1 MIKIDCLLA
10 NNNKRFNISA
20 DCSWLIWLI
29 AWLMATPGSSRMPC
43 ASRWKLEMSDW
54 GSGRVEVEVVSVIRS
69 LPYWSHSA
77 DFFRSFC
84 SPSSLRRL
92 WCQTFLASG
101 VFCSRVTAGLMGSVL
116 TCALGLTIDDRLAYA
131 SPYITED
138 EKLLLLNDA
147 WRGRRELREGSG
159 RGGGF
164 FAWDAFCFHG
174 LETCKQ
180 CQGTKVEVLRWW
192 ATCGGVGLMSLMIR
206 WSDADDSCMS

>member
-1 MIKIDCLLA
+1 MYKCLLQPINRLISRKA
-10 NNNKRFNISA
+10 SLIIFNWHDQDRLSLSHQHFSA

-54 GSGRVEVEVVSVIRS
+54 RPGRVEVEVVSVIRS

-84 SPSSLRRL
+84 SPSSLPRL

-147 WRGRRELREGSG
+147 WRGGEERREGSG
-159 RGGGF
+159 QGGR
-164 FAWDAFCFHG
+164 ATRQHFCVRCILFSWFG
-174 LETCKQ
+174 DL
-180 CQGTKVEVLRWW
+180 
-192 ATCGGVGLMSLMIR
+192 
-206 WSDADDSCMS
+206 